1 MSDSTKMGHP
11 LMTEPGLGGLFS
23 LSALF
28 AVGGNKETKQTNK
41 KKIRHWCCLKGV
53 LKPWVEVLNEAG
65 SVREIFI

>member
-1 MSDSTKMGHP
+1 MSDSTKMGRP

-28 AVGGNKETKQTNK
+28 AVGGNKETKK
-41 KKIRHWCCLKGV
+41 KKKKMRHWCYLKGV

>member
-1 MSDSTKMGHP
+1 MAGSTKRGSP

-28 AVGGNKETKQTNK
+28 AVGENKETKQTHK
-41 KKIRHWCCLKGV
+41 KMRHWCCLKGV

-65 SVREIFI
+65 SVTEIFI